1 MELSCRKRQ
10 PAKER
15 FERPGEAPRRF
26 DGFFWE
32 GWMPFMHW
40 TPAMSVGL
48 SELDED
54 HKQLFYLI
62 NRLADQAAADDVS
75 VEAIRDTLFALMR
88 YAELH
93 FSREE
98 RVMTACD
105 YPQLHDHLGQ
115 HKRFVERIKAIAAE
129 FDADAKDSGAEV
141 GDALLEY
148 LKDWLT
154 HHILIQDMAYKPFVE
169 AKETEAR
176 QAARSIR
183 GVEIAWS
190 V

>member
-1 MELSCRKRQ
+1 
-10 PAKER
+10 
-15 FERPGEAPRRF
+15 
-26 DGFFWE
+26 
-32 GWMPFMHW
+32 MPFMHW
-40 TPAMSVGL
+40 TPTMSVGL
-48 SELDED
+48 AELDED
-54 HKQLFYLI
+54 HKQLFHLI
-62 NRLADQAAADDVS
+62 NRLADHVDSDDVPA
-75 VEAIRDTLFALMR
+75 EAVRDTLFALMR

-105 YPQLHDHLGQ
+105 FPQFDDHAGQ
-115 HKRFVERIKAIAAE
+115 HKSFVDRIKSITAE
-129 FDADAKDSGAEV
+129 FDGDAQGRLDV
-141 GDALLEY
+141 GEALLEY

-154 HHILIQDMAYKPFVE
+154 QHILIQDMAYKPFVE

-176 QAARSIR
+176 YAAKSIR